1 MTNKSLQKLCAYYC
15 ATHYYPLSVWGSAG
29 RLLEVFCTYAP
40 FAEIFAHNFRK
51 LKNSDQNPRLV
62 QSSVGLYGAIRVKN
76 GGQTVLIGPFLN
88 RSLDD
93 VILDK
98 IIHDAG
104 LPWEEKGAL
113 RQFLSGIPQ
122 YSYNQFLNLI
132 VFFHYILN
140 GEEVSVSEH
149 FRLSGEQYSQNV
161 GEKQTDE
168 HWSEEQRF
176 HGTYAFEQQMLAFV
190 RAGDVEGLQ
199 AFFDRVAKMQTFS
212 EGKLADDMLRQQ
224 KNLFIGLIAMV
235 GKDGAIKGNL
245 DIEQTYQLIDLYTQE
260 CEKCRTVNEVNVLR
274 YNAIMDFTQRVAE
287 LKHPASLSNEVYT
300 ALQFIKTH
308 TNQPIGVP
316 DVVECV
322 GKSRSAFLKQFHDE
336 TGTTVG
342 KAIMEAKLQEAK
354 MLLAYSDKS
363 LAEISAFLYFSGQPY
378 FQNMFK
384 KTFGVTPLEYRRK
397 KQNKN
402 G

>member
-1 MTNKSLQKLCAYYC
+1 MTNQYLQKLCSLFY
-15 ATHYYPLSVWGSAG
+15 ATHYYPLAIFDKDG
-29 RLLEVFCTYAP
+29 RTCCVLCVYEP
-40 FAEIFAHNFRK
+40 FSDIFEHNYKK
-51 LKNSDQNPRLV
+51 LHSDGDFPTLV
-62 QSSVGLYGAIRVKN
+62 QSSVGLYGAIRVKK
-76 GGQTVLIGPFLN
+76 GGQTVLLGPFLN
-88 RSLDD
+88 QATDES
-93 VILDK
+93 ILDK

-104 LPWEEKGAL
+104 LSWEEKEPL
-113 RQFLSGIPQ
+113 RQFLIGIPL

-132 VFFHYILN
+132 VFFNYILN
-140 GEEVSVSEH
+140 GEETSVMER
-149 FRLSGEQYSQNV
+149 FQASGEKYSKAV

-168 HWSEEQRF
+168 HWSEEGRF
-176 HGTYAFEQQMLAFV
+176 HGTYAFEQQMLSFV

-235 GKDGAIKGNL
+235 GKDGAIRGDL

-300 ALQFIKTH
+300 ALQYIKTH

-322 GKSRSAFLKQFHDE
+322 GKSRSTFLKQFHDE

-354 MLLAYSDKS
+354 LLLAYSDKS

-384 KTFGVTPLEYRRK
+384 KTFGMTPLEYRRK
-397 KQNKN
+397 KQNKT

>member
-1 MTNKSLQKLCAYYC
+1 MTNQYLQKLCSLFY
-15 ATHYYPLSVWGSAG
+15 ATHYYPLAIFDKDG
-29 RLLEVFCTYAP
+29 RTRCVLCVYEP
-40 FAEIFAHNFRK
+40 FSDIFEHNYKK
-51 LKNSDQNPRLV
+51 LHSDGDFPTLV
-62 QSSVGLYGAIRVKN
+62 QSSVGLYGAIRVKK
-76 GGQTVLIGPFLN
+76 GGQTVLLGPFLN
-88 RSLDD
+88 QATDES
-93 VILDK
+93 ILDK

-104 LPWEEKGAL
+104 LSWEEKEPL
-113 RQFLSGIPQ
+113 RQFLIGIPL

-132 VFFHYILN
+132 VFFNYILN
-140 GEEVSVSEH
+140 GEETSVTER
-149 FRLSGEQYSQNV
+149 FQASGEKYSKAV

-168 HWSEEQRF
+168 HWSEEGRF
-176 HGTYAFEQQMLAFV
+176 HGTYAFEQQMLSFV

-199 AFFDRVAKMQTFS
+199 TFFDRVAKTQTFS

-235 GKDGAIKGNL
+235 GKDGAIRGDL

-308 TNQPIGVP
+308 TNRPIGVP

-322 GKSRSAFLKQFHDE
+322 GKSRSTFLKQFHDE

-342 KAIMEAKLQEAK
+342 KTIMEAKLQEAK
-354 MLLAYSDKS
+354 LLLAYSDKS

-384 KTFGVTPLEYRRK
+384 KTFGMTPLEYRRK
-397 KQNKN
+397 KQNKT